1 VLPTVHDGQR
11 APGLRFGDPR
21 VTALFASIAS
31 FEHVTKGLTNPG
43 LRQHMADLYRPDY
56 TSRQA
61 TYDLRRLRLK
71 GLIERVPGTHTYQ
84 VTARGRAIAT
94 FLTRLAARVVVPVL
108 TDLDDVPRPARH
120 TPPPLIAAWRAYDRE
135 VRKLIKD
142 FAAAA

>member
-1 VLPTVHDGQR
+1 
-11 APGLRFGDPR
+11 

-31 FEHVTKGLTNPG
+31 FEHVTRGLTNAG
-43 LRQHMADLYRPDY
+43 LRQHMADLYDPSY

-94 FLTRLAARVVVPVL
+94 FLTRLAARLVVPVL
-108 TDLDDVPRPARH
+108 TDLDRVPRPSRQAS
-120 TPPPLIAAWRAYDRE
+120 PPVITAWRAYDRE
-135 VRKLIKD
+135 LRKVIKD
-142 FAAAA
+142 LAAAA